1 MVMLMVVVVVIMMLM
16 VVAMVVVVVE
26 MMMLL
31 VLVVLVLVMM
41 LVVKVV
47 VKVMVEVVTVMMV
60 FVMINAV
67 NQSPIGRFRGIT
79 FDYPKGFHKISYPLA
94 VDIAHYMLNRLY
106 VSPPPPPDPPLNP
119 GKKLCQPDKQPTGDQ
134 RAQVASRG

>member
-31 VLVVLVLVMM
+31 VLVMM

-47 VKVMVEVVTVMMV
+47 VKVMVVVVMMV
-60 FVMINAV
+60 FVMINAGD
-67 NQSPIGRFRGIT
+67 QSPQGRIRGIT
-79 FDYPKGFHKISYPLA
+79 FDYPKGFLKKSYPLA
-94 VDIAHYMLNRLY
+94 VDIAHNTCMLNRLY
-106 VSPPPPPDPPLNP
+106 VRPPP
-119 GKKLCQPDKQPTGDQ
+119 
-134 RAQVASRG
+134 

>member
-1 MVMLMVVVVVIMMLM
+1 
-16 VVAMVVVVVE
+16 

-31 VLVVLVLVMM
+31 VLVVMVLVMM

-47 VKVMVEVVTVMMV
+47 VKVMVVVVTVMMV

-67 NQSPIGRFRGIT
+67 NQSPLGRFRGIT
-79 FDYPKGFHKISYPLA
+79 FDYPKGFHKSSYPLA
-94 VDIAHYMLNRLY
+94 VDIAHNMLNRLY
-106 VSPPPPPDPPLNP
+106 VSPAPPPPDADPHLNP

-134 RAQVASRG
+134 RALVASRG